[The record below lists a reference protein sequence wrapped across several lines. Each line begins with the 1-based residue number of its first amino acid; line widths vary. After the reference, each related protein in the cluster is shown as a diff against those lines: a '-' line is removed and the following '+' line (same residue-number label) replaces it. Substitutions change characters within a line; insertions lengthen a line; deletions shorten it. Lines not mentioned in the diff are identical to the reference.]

1 MSPDPKKVD
10 EILKLPEPANQSE
23 LRSLLGMAN
32 YCARFVQGYATI
44 TQPLRELIQ
53 EKQPWQWTPRHD
65 QSLARLKEALTNAP
79 VTSYFDPDKTT
90 EIVVDASPV
99 GLGAILAQKDPSTG
113 DQQIVAYVSR
123 PLSETERRYSQT
135 EREALALVW
144 DASIFTYTSM
154 ANL

>member
-1 MSPDPKKVD
+1 MTLRDHKKALRETFQRLREKGLTLHSEKCTCDKTKLEFFGYIFSDKGMSPDPKKVD

-65 QSLARLKEALTNAP
+65 QSITQLKEALTNTP
-79 VTSYFDPDKTT
+79 
-90 EIVVDASPV
+90 
-99 GLGAILAQKDPSTG
+99 
-113 DQQIVAYVSR
+113 
-123 PLSETERRYSQT
+123 
-135 EREALALVW
+135 
-144 DASIFTYTSM
+144 
-154 ANL
+154 